1 MWKAAVVEDE
11 REAAERI
18 AEYLGRFGA
27 ENGET
32 FDVSYYG
39 DAEAFLAGYDPE
51 CDIVFM
57 DIQLPDMSGMDAA
70 RALRAVDSE
79 VTLVFVTS
87 MVQYAVSG
95 YEVSALDFIVK
106 PVSYP
111 NFAMKMKRVLRE
123 RRLRA
128 PRSDELSLSGEGGVR
143 RVSVS
148 SVKYT
153 EVVGQQLIF
162 PTFDGDADVCGA
174 LGEMEKTLAGKG
186 FSRCNNCYLVNL
198 RHVSEIRPASCIVG
212 GEEVQISRRRR
223 KAFMDDLTAY
233 VGGASK

>member
-128 PRSDELSLSGEGGVR
+128 AFGRAVSFRRRGSAACFRKFGKIHRGGRSSPH
-143 RVSVS
+143 
-148 SVKYT
+148 
-153 EVVGQQLIF
+153 I
-162 PTFDGDADVCGA
+162 P
-174 LGEMEKTLAGKG
+174 
-186 FSRCNNCYLVNL
+186 
-198 RHVSEIRPASCIVG
+198 HV
-212 GEEVQISRRRR
+212 RRRR
-223 KAFMDDLTAY
+223 GRVRSARRDGKDACRQRFFALQ
-233 VGGASK
+233 